1 MIGTLKALGA
11 NNRFVRR
18 IFISEAILLVGKG
31 MLLGNIFGLGIVAL
45 QYFTQAIPLDAA
57 VYYVSYVR
65 MAFPWGWLVA
75 LNIGVLL
82 VAWVI
87 MLAPSAIVSQISP
100 AKVMH
105 FE

>member
-1 MIGTLKALGA
+1 MIW
-11 NNRFVRR
+11 
-18 IFISEAILLVGKG
+18 
-31 MLLGNIFGLGIVAL
+31 GNVLGLGLVAL
-45 QYFTQAIPLDAA
+45 QYFTHLIPLEAA
-57 VYYVSYVR
+57 TYYVSYVP

-100 AKVMH
+100 ARVMH

>member
-1 MIGTLKALGA
+1 
-11 NNRFVRR
+11 
-18 IFISEAILLVGKG
+18 
-31 MLLGNIFGLGIVAL
+31 
-45 QYFTQAIPLDAA
+45 
-57 VYYVSYVR
+57 